1 MNLLTLFDI
10 DTSTVEELITE
21 GISLKGLAKKGI
33 PHRVLE
39 GKVLGLIFEKP
50 STRTRVSFEAAMF
63 GLGGHTVFISGQDS
77 QVGRGE
83 PVKDT
88 ARVISSYVDGVIIRT
103 FAHSTLEEF
112 AEYSSVPVIN
122 GLTDSFHP
130 CQVLAD
136 LLTIEETFGSVKDKK
151 IAWIG
156 DGNNMAHSW
165 IAASA
170 LLGFELIIA
179 CPDGYKPSDEVL
191 KKAEKIK
198 GGTVTVTDNVQEAV
212 KGAHVINTDV
222 WTSMGQEEENAKRL
236 EAFEGYQVNQDVLKL
251 ADSKA
256 IVLHCLPA
264 HRGEEITSEVL
275 EGTQSKVWEQA
286 ENRLHIQKAILKKLL
301 S

>member
-1 MNLLTLFDI
+1 MNLLTLFDLDK
-10 DTSTVEELITE
+10 DTIEELVKE
-21 GISLKGLAKKGI
+21 GVRLKGLAKKGV
-33 PHRVLE
+33 PHQVLS

-50 STRTRVSFEAAMF
+50 STRTRISFEAAMF
-63 GLGGHTVFISGQDS
+63 GLGGHTVFISGHDS
-77 QVGRGE
+77 QIGRGE

-88 ARVISSYVDGVIIRT
+88 ARVISGYVDAVVIRT

-112 AEYSSVPVIN
+112 AEYSKIPVIN

-151 IAWIG
+151 VAWIG

-170 LLGFELIIA
+170 LLGFDLTIA
-179 CPDGYKPSDEVL
+179 CPEGFEPSKEVL
-191 KKAEKIK
+191 KRAEAVQ
-198 GGTVTVTDNVQEAV
+198 GGTVTVTDDVEAAV
-212 KGAHVINTDV
+212 KNAHVVNTDV
-222 WTSMGQEEENAKRL
+222 WTSMGQEEENAKRIK
-236 EAFEGYQVNQDVLKL
+236 AFDGYQVNDKILES
-251 ADSKA
+251 ADPQA

-264 HRGEEITSEVL
+264 HRGEKITVSVL
-275 EGTQSKVWEQA
+275 EGEQSKVWQQA
-286 ENRLHIQKAILKKLL
+286 ENRIHIQKAILKKLL

>member
-1 MNLLTLFDI
+1 MNLLTLFDL
-10 DTSTVEELITE
+10 DRETVVELIAE
-21 GISLKGLAKKGI
+21 GISLKGLAKRGI
-33 PHRVLE
+33 PHQVLN

-63 GLGGHTVFISGQDS
+63 GLGGHTVFISGNDS
-77 QVGRGE
+77 QIGRGE

-122 GLTDSFHP
+122 GLTDTYHP

-136 LLTIEETFGSVKDKK
+136 LMTIEETFGTVKNKK

-170 LLGFELIIA
+170 LLGFDLTIA
-179 CPDGYKPSDEVL
+179 CPKDYKPSEEVL
-191 KKAEKIK
+191 KKAEAIQ
-198 GGTVTVTDNVQEAV
+198 GGTVTVTEDVEAAV
-212 KGAHVINTDV
+212 KNAHVINTDV

-236 EAFEGYQVNQDVLKL
+236 EAFDGYQVNDNILKF
-251 ADSKA
+251 ADGNA

-264 HRGEEITSEVL
+264 HRGEEITAAVL
-275 EGTQSKVWEQA
+275 EGAQSKVWEQA
-286 ENRLHIQKAILKKLL
+286 ANRLHIQKAILKKLL